1 MMQLVKAWQV
11 FYWDGI
17 DEDQYVLVD
26 VVLDEPTDE
35 CLKRIADDNGLDVNA
50 LQVCES
56 STCL

>member
-1 MMQLVKAWQV
+1 MQLVKAWQV

-35 CLKRIADDNGLDVNA
+35 CLKRIADDNGLDVNE